1 MKGPK
6 AHPALQLLILYTIGF
21 VNGFGVVSQYR
32 QSNVQHKYSFTTKP
46 STSRNLHI
54 SRSVASKTPL
64 DTVAV
69 TNDDDNGSVQ
79 YSRLRRLKDRMW
91 ARDTLEDLTAAEF
104 ACSLDAGNSEE
115 EESSAKKRKRAV
127 DFEQL
132 GVKLDRR
139 IAEMCVHLQKNDGA
153 EAEEREDDEKDG
165 EQCLLPEQVAD
176 DIMDEYELKDSKGMG
191 SVVYSH
197 DQRVTLLERIVATR
211 KRLSIACEATDSEVT
226 PTVSNEKDNSTDLD
240 EMREDLLSDADRLE
254 STPAKN
260 ETVAKIGDPIMY
272 VRADGTIDW
281 DGALQNREALKKFGT
296 SVWARIN
303 GQDPEMVDDDVVDAI
318 EKGKVNEDEG
328 KVTAKIVETDEI
340 RSLKTKLDDLEQ
352 SLKDM
357 EVEYNALLNSGV
369 RPGTAVGNVNFA
381 TLDPILRAEIRQAS
395 LDLEKKR
402 DEVSFQRLNYEL
414 ERVFVYL
421 ETEVGSTSIRG
432 YIPLQDRLNVAEFGL
447 LESQVSSFNQ
457 QIESGEI
464 IDADVLAVVVDQV
477 TDLKRRLGIDYYV
490 TGLTFDKEAI
500 QRWLNELW
508 IKIKKGSAFYAK
520 GCVLLWNDIAFCLSL
535 FGKALKGYTLKPREV
550 RTLRRT
556 FKDIITFIPVVII
569 LIIPLSPVGHV
580 FVFGAIQRFF
590 PDFFP
595 TCFSERRQNL
605 LQLYESTEYSE
616 LTIDE
621 SWKEKIAR
629 ASEAFAFVVADNLRK
644 LYNKING
651 QEIEDKS

>member
-1 MKGPK
+1 MKRPET
-6 AHPALQLLILYTIGF
+6 HPALKLLVLYSMGY
-21 VNGFGVVSQYR
+21 VNGFGVVTQHKPL
-32 QSNVQHKYSFTTKP
+32 NLQHKYIPTPNT
-46 STSRNLHI
+46 RRGLHI
-54 SRSVASKTPL
+54 GRSVASETPL
-64 DTVAV
+64 DTAAV
-69 TNDDDNGSVQ
+69 TNDDDGEE

-91 ARDTLEDLTAAEF
+91 ARETLEDLTAAEF
-104 ACSLDAGNSEE
+104 ACSLDATSNSEE
-115 EESSAKKRKRAV
+115 EESRKKKRRAV

-132 GVKLDRR
+132 WLKLDRR
-139 IAEMCVHLQKNDGA
+139 IAEMSVHLQ
-153 EAEEREDDEKDG
+153 EKDEDEGG
-165 EQCLLPEQVAD
+165 EKEVEEKNGEKRMLPEQVVAS
-176 DIMDEYELKDSKGMG
+176 IHEYELDKSKGMG
-191 SVVYSH
+191 SVVYSD
-197 DQRVTLLERIVATR
+197 DQRVALLERIVATR
-211 KRLSIACEATDSEVT
+211 KRLSIAAGNSKVM
-226 PTVSNEKDNSTDLD
+226 PVVSSGKGNSTNLD
-240 EMREDLLSDADRLE
+240 EMREDLLRDADRLE
-254 STPAKN
+254 STPAIAN
-260 ETVAKIGDPIMY
+260 ETVTTIGDPIMY

-303 GQDPEMVDDDVVDAI
+303 GQDPEMVDDEVVDAI

-328 KVTAKIVETDEI
+328 KVTAKVVETDAI
-340 RSLKTKLDDLEQ
+340 RSLKATLDDLEE

-357 EVEYNALLNSGV
+357 ETEYNALLNSGV

-381 TLDPILRAEIRQAS
+381 TLDPMLRAEIRQAS
-395 LDLEKKR
+395 LDLDKKR

-447 LESQVSSFNQ
+447 LDSQVSSFNQ

-464 IDADVLAVVVDQV
+464 IDADVLAVVADQV

-508 IKIKKGSAFYAK
+508 IKIRKGSAFYGK

-556 FKDIITFIPVVII
+556 FKDIITFIPVVVI

-580 FVFGAIQRFF
+580 FVFGAIQRFY

-605 LQLYESTEYSE
+605 LLLYESTEYSE

-621 SWKEKIAR
+621 NWKEKIVR
-629 ASEAFAFVVADNLRK
+629 ASEAFAFIVADSLRK
-644 LYNKING
+644 LYSKING
-651 QEIEDKS
+651 QKIEE